1 MKNENNEARKKGNVA
16 LTGQSNKTSTE
27 DSDKKFLI
35 GHILFELLNTSLSVL
50 FWNTETGFGMTTS
63 IYDNSSL
70 PLKDYHDI
78 VTVKQEESNF
88 HLFFQF

>member
-35 GHILFELLNTSLSVL
+35 GHILFELLNTLLSVL
-50 FWNTETGFGMTTS
+50 F
-63 IYDNSSL
+63 
-70 PLKDYHDI
+70 
-78 VTVKQEESNF
+78 
-88 HLFFQF
+88 